1 MLIAIYAGTSGDP
14 TSLAYRCSTSN
25 CTWPAFSSLAFCT
38 QCANGT
44 GQRFMRDSTMTYR
57 SQSNITWSFDR
68 SRAPDTS
75 SIGATSQSN
84 DASSVAGIRHPLL
97 GFVQSPQVMYNSDPT
112 FSSGPS
118 FSGPSWA
125 VERAIYLCINTYN
138 LTIKRGSSSLQT
150 LSSWDD
156 DNGLAG
162 LAGLDKD
169 CSNDHVSNL
178 LRPKIGKGTN
188 CSASNY
194 TITAV
199 PLLRYFRLQL
209 ASSESSPSADLLSKL
224 GLATNVTDTVTKI
237 GLSMTLAMM
246 NQGHQTL
253 PGPAF
258 DTEVL
263 LHVRWPWL
271 ILPVALALSSVAL
284 LLLVMAKSSR
294 DGMVLW

>member
-1 MLIAIYAGTSGDP
+1 
-14 TSLAYRCSTSN
+14 
-25 CTWPAFSSLAFCT
+25 
-38 QCANGT
+38 
-44 GQRFMRDSTMTYR
+44 
-57 SQSNITWSFDR
+57 
-68 SRAPDTS
+68 
-75 SIGATSQSN
+75 
-84 DASSVAGIRHPLL
+84 
-97 GFVQSPQVMYNSDPT
+97 
-112 FSSGPS
+112 
-118 FSGPSWA
+118 
-125 VERAIYLCINTYN
+125 
-138 LTIKRGSSSLQT
+138 
-150 LSSWDD
+150 
-156 DNGLAG
+156 
-162 LAGLDKD
+162 LDKD

-178 LRPKIGKGTN
+178 LRPKIGNGTN

-284 LLLVMAKSSR
+284 LLLVMAKISR